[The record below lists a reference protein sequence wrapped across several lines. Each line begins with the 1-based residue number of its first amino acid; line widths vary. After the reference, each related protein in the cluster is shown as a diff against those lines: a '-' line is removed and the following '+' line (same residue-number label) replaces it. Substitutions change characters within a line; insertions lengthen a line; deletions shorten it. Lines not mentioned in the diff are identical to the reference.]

1 VIIRE
6 ELIKLR
12 NELHK
17 LRSQHVAA
25 KTVVDE
31 LRKHDARFQT
41 EKLAAELL
49 KGAETDF
56 RAKLLEFYIKT
67 QDTKP
72 IDGVTIKQV
81 TTVQYD
87 RVAAYKWALDRSIT
101 MILGL
106 HAKRKDVDSI
116 VDELYNSATFMTLDV
131 SAFEAATK
139 GGLTGLPTQL
149 VKMPQVN
156 VASDLS
162 IFVDDAADM

>member
-1 VIIRE
+1 MIIRE

-116 VDELYNSATFMTLDV
+116 VDEL
-131 SAFEAATK
+131 
-139 GGLTGLPTQL
+139 
-149 VKMPQVN
+149 
-156 VASDLS
+156 
-162 IFVDDAADM
+162 